1 MKTTQYTGI
10 FISEDGHSYTLYTSA
25 NSFIQALFLLTA
37 DAIRAGKH
45 YQLHNISDE
54 YGRKYLVGDITKV
67 TELFS

>member
-1 MKTTQYTGI
+1 MKTTLYTGV
-10 FISEDGHSYTLYTSA
+10 FVSDTGHSYTLQTSA

-54 YGRKYLVGDITKV
+54 YGRKYLIGDIMKV
-67 TELFS
+67 TELFQ